1 MKVLTAKRAV
11 LYQGRMYEPGDTLP
25 AGDSRMVEAWL
36 QAESAEWTGEAEEP
50 ATEAPESTK
59 DATEAPEGTKDATEA
74 PEGNQGTTEAP
85 EGTKD
90 ATEAP
95 EGNQGTTEAPE
106 GNQGTTEDQE
116 GNQGTTEDQEGTLD
130 VVGGHL
136 TRESLETMT
145 KTNLEKLAKDMGV
158 EIPRGATKALIIDR
172 LAAAPVEVPAPDGGA
187 Q

>member
-1 MKVLTAKRAV
+1 MKALTAKRAV

-36 QAESAEWTGEAEEP
+36 QAESAAWTGEAEEP
-50 ATEAPESTK
+50 
-59 DATEAPEGTKDATEA
+59 ATEAPEGTKDATEA
-74 PEGNQGTTEAP
+74 PEGSKG
-85 EGTKD
+85 

-95 EGNQGTTEAPE
+95 EGNQGTTEAP
-106 GNQGTTEDQE
+106 
-116 GNQGTTEDQEGTLD
+116 EGTLD

>member
-1 MKVLTAKRAV
+1 MKALTAKRAV

-25 AGDSRMVEAWL
+25 AGDSKMVEAWL

-50 ATEAPESTK
+50 T
-59 DATEAPEGTKDATEA
+59 
-74 PEGNQGTTEAP
+74 Q
-85 EGTKD
+85 
-90 ATEAP
+90 EAP

-106 GNQGTTEDQE
+106 GNQDATEAQE
-116 GNQGTTEDQEGTLD
+116 GNQGATEAPEGNLD

-172 LAAAPVEVPAPDGGA
+172 LAAAPVEVPASDGGA

>member
-1 MKVLTAKRAV
+1 MKALTAKRAV

-36 QAESAEWTGEAEEP
+36 QAESAAWTGEAEEP
-50 ATEAPESTK
+50 
-59 DATEAPEGTKDATEA
+59 ATEA

-85 EGTKD
+85 
-90 ATEAP
+90 
-95 EGNQGTTEAPE
+95 
-106 GNQGTTEDQE
+106 E